1 MWFQNYFIKYKL
13 YDINN
18 VIHFETFS
26 QYQNWLTAMEKNFE
40 KFFEV
45 TEVHTSDVY
54 SRGQKPSDYVNCGP
68 GGIVN

>member
-1 MWFQNYFIKYKL
+1 MRFQNYFIKYKL

-45 TEVHTSDVY
+45 TEVHTYDV
-54 SRGQKPSDYVNCGP
+54 
-68 GGIVN
+68 